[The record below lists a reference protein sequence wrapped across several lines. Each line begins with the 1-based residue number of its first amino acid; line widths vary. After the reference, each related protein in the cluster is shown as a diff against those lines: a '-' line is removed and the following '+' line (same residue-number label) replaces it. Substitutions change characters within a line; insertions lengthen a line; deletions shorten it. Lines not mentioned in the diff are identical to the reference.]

1 VISINSSVWELEMQ
15 QRNRELER
23 KAEHRRRLDEMVH
36 APVQTRKN
44 QGRIRTLIAGV
55 RGVGGL
61 L

>member
-1 VISINSSVWELEMQ
+1 MISINSSVFELEMQ
-15 QRNRELER
+15 QRNREIER
-23 KAEHRRRLDEMVH
+23 RAEQRRQLDEMVH
-36 APVQTRKN
+36 LPVQTRKG